1 MANNPRA
8 SDNLKPFVK
17 GDSRINR
24 GGRPKSFD
32 AARALVLQLGNE
44 VLEGKDGAKFTRFQL
59 IIRDWLA
66 SGNFQKQKAAL
77 ELAFG
82 KVPDKVEL
90 GGKDGERLK
99 VLVEYVNRPYPAT
112 STPPGASSDI
122 SESK

>member
-1 MANNPRA
+1 MAENPIPN
-8 SDNLKPFVK
+8 SKPFVK
-17 GDSRINR
+17 GDPRINR

-82 KVPDKVEL
+82 KVPDKTEL
-90 GGKDGERLK
+90 TGENGEQLR
-99 VLVEYVNRPYPAT
+99 VLVEYVNSPYPVT
-112 STPPGASSDI
+112 STSSGASPDI
-122 SESK
+122 SKPK

>member
-1 MANNPRA
+1 VAENPIPN
-8 SDNLKPFVK
+8 SKPFVK
-17 GDSRINR
+17 GDPRINR

-82 KVPDKVEL
+82 KVPDKTEL
-90 GGKDGERLK
+90 TGENGEQLR
-99 VLVEYVNRPYPAT
+99 VLVEYVNSPYPVT
-112 STPPGASSDI
+112 STSSGASPDI
-122 SESK
+122 SKPK

>member
-1 MANNPRA
+1 VAENPIPN
-8 SDNLKPFVK
+8 SKPFVK
-17 GDSRINR
+17 GDPRINR

-82 KVPDKVEL
+82 KVPDKTEL
-90 GGKDGERLK
+90 TGILNLIIDWD
-99 VLVEYVNRPYPAT
+99 
-112 STPPGASSDI
+112 ASDNDQS
-122 SESK
+122 

>member
-1 MANNPRA
+1 MAENPIPN
-8 SDNLKPFVK
+8 SKPFVK
-17 GDSRINR
+17 GDPRINR

-82 KVPDKVEL
+82 KVPDKVDL
-90 GGKDGERLK
+90 GEGLK
-99 VLVEYVNRPYPAT
+99 VLVEYVNNPHPAT
-112 STPPGASSDI
+112 SLPSSASDNP
-122 SESK
+122 SEPE